1 MTPPVQRGT
10 LRVTTLTDMNEL
22 PPLIPPLRDQR
33 KTDADHLRLLAIFHF
48 IFAGHGLLALGFLFL
63 HYSLMHH
70 FLGNP
75 ELWKN
80 PRGGGPPPAEFF
92 ALFKWIYIF
101 LGLLIITGGLLNIIS
116 GLCISRRQLRTF
128 SLVVGGLNCLQI
140 PFGTVLGVFTLV
152 VLLRDSVRETYAAMA
167 PPPS

>member
-1 MTPPVQRGT
+1 
-10 LRVTTLTDMNEL
+10 MNEL
-22 PPLIPPLRDQR
+22 PPLMRDQR

-48 IFAGHGLLALGFLFL
+48 IFAGLGLLALGFLFL
-63 HYSLMHH
+63 HYSLLHH
-70 FLGNP
+70 FIGNP

-80 PRGGGPPPAEFF
+80 PRGGGPPPVEFF
-92 ALFKWIYIF
+92 AMFKWIYLF
-101 LGLLIITGGLLNIIS
+101 FGLLIITGGLLNIIS
-116 GLCISRRQLRTF
+116 GVCISRRQLRTL

-152 VLLRDSVRETYAAMA
+152 VLLRDSVRETYAAPA